1 MVTAIYPGTFDPITN
16 GHIDIAVRSAC
27 LFSEVVI
34 GIFGNPAKRVLFSLE
49 ERVALAREAV
59 REYKNIRVE
68 SYTGLT
74 VDFARKCSSQVL
86 VRGLRVS
93 GDFEFEF
100 SMAMMNR
107 QLDPDLEMVCLMA
120 SPKFQFLSSS
130 ILKEVARLNGD
141 IGDFVPP
148 HVASVLKEKQQ
159 KGKSETELSL

>member
-16 GHIDIAVRSAC
+16 GHIDIAVRSAS
-27 LFSEVVI
+27 LFSDVVI
-34 GIFGNPAKRVLFSLE
+34 GIFGYPGKEVLFSLE

-59 REYKNIRVE
+59 KKYKNIRVE

-74 VDFARKCSSQVL
+74 VDFARKCKAQVL

-107 QLDPDLEMVCLMA
+107 RLDPDLEMVCLMA
-120 SPKFQFLSSS
+120 SPNFQFLSSS
-130 ILKEVARLNGD
+130 ILKEVARLSGD

-148 HVASVLKEKQQ
+148 HIAQALKEKQH
-159 KGKSETELSL
+159 KG

>member
-1 MVTAIYPGTFDPITN
+1 VVTAIYPGTFDPITN
-16 GHIDIAVRSAC
+16 GHIDIAVRSAR

-34 GIFGNPAKRVLFSLE
+34 GIFGKPEKEVLFSLE

-59 REYKNIRVE
+59 KEYNNIRVE

-74 VDFARKCSSQVL
+74 VDFARKCSAQVL

-107 QLDPDLEMVCLMA
+107 QLDPELEMVCLMA
-120 SPKFQFLSSS
+120 TPKFQFLSSS

-148 HVASVLKEKQQ
+148 HIARALKEKQQ
-159 KGKSETELSL
+159 KLKPQA